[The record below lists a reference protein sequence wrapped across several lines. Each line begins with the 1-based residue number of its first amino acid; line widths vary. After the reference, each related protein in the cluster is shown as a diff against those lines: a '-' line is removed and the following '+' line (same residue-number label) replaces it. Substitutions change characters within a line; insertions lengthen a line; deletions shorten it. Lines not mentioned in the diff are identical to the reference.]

1 MVAVRDRQRRRPK
14 RHLRLRRL
22 AQDAYRRSSVTG
34 IANSVNGIDVET
46 FSYAYDALGRPTIR
60 NADTFSY
67 NDRSEVTSAT
77 IGGNY
82 ETHEYD
88 SIGNS
93 IIASFNGTTKA
104 YSANN
109 LYRFTGENN
118 SWVVEGATARNANL
132 PAVQFANATPET
144 FKGLKVLSVTF
155 DAQPT
160 RKAYYLTGAVTGL
173 TAADIS
179 GVAYTVTDETGNDYT
194 ENLALT
200 VQDGRLTFTNG
211 KPKGMFLIVR

>member
-22 AQDAYRRSSVTG
+22 AQDAYRRSSVTD
-34 IANSVNGIDVET
+34 ITNSVNGIDVET
-46 FSYAYDALGRPTIR
+46 FSYAYDALNRPTSR
-60 NADTFSY
+60 NADTFGY

-93 IIASFNGTTKA
+93 IIASMNGTTNT

-109 LYRFTGENN
+109 LNQYISILRASARTNIRPRRQHAFRRRP
-118 SWVVEGATARNANL
+118 VVHLRCR
-132 PAVQFANATPET
+132 Q
-144 FKGLKVLSVTF
+144 
-155 DAQPT
+155 
-160 RKAYYLTGAVTGL
+160 
-173 TAADIS
+173 
-179 GVAYTVTDETGNDYT
+179 
-194 ENLALT
+194 
-200 VQDGRLTFTNG
+200 
-211 KPKGMFLIVR
+211 

>member
-1 MVAVRDRQRRRPK
+1 M
-14 RHLRLRRL
+14 
-22 AQDAYRRSSVTG
+22 
-34 IANSVNGIDVET
+34 
-46 FSYAYDALGRPTIR
+46 
-60 NADTFSY
+60 
-67 NDRSEVTSAT
+67 
-77 IGGNY
+77 
-82 ETHEYD
+82 
-88 SIGNS
+88 
-93 IIASFNGTTKA
+93 
-104 YSANN
+104 
-109 LYRFTGENN
+109 
-118 SWVVEGATARNANL
+118 VEGATARNANL

-144 FKGLKVLSVTF
+144 FKGLKALSVTF

-200 VQDGRLTFTNG
+200 VQDGCLTFTNG